1 MNVCPFSTGAKWLAV
16 PISLPVPTYL
26 EITLFL
32 GMLEAYMCWIE
43 YVHRFLDEQAL
54 TGPPEG
60 WGR

>member
-1 MNVCPFSTGAKWLAV
+1 MCAPFSTGAKWFAV

-43 YVHRFLDEQAL
+43 YVHIGFWMSRH
-54 TGPPEG
+54 
-60 WGR
+60 

>member
-43 YVHRFLDEQAL
+43 YVHIGFWMSRH
-54 TGPPEG
+54 
-60 WGR
+60 